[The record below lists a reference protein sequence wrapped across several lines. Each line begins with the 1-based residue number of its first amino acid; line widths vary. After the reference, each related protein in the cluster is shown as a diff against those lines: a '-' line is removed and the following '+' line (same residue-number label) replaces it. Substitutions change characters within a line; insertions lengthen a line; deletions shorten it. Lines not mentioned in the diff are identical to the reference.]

1 MIDTNYQSH
10 VIMFE
15 EFFKFKK
22 KENNREENT
31 ILYDF
36 LWALG
41 LYLIIST
48 FFYQNFVIPSG
59 SMKPTLLEGDYIVVS
74 KFKYGYSRYSLPFN
88 LPLIKGRIFD
98 GNRLKRGD
106 VVVFAFPENTRI
118 KYIKRLIGLP
128 GDEVQIKDKILYVNG
143 VEIEREENGIFID
156 PIDGAKLVQYREN
169 LGTKSVD
176 IVQKIDNVDY
186 FNVNNTKVYKVP
198 KGRYFF
204 MGDNRENSR
213 DSRFD
218 DVGMVPYENIIGKA
232 KIIFFSKN
240 DETILK
246 FWKWHKIIR
255 FKRIFMEIK

>member
-1 MIDTNYQSH
+1 
-10 VIMFE
+10 MFE

-22 KENNREENT
+22 KENSKEDST
-31 ILYDF
+31 VLYDF

-74 KFKYGYSRYSLPFN
+74 KFKYGYSRYSLPFG
-88 LPLIKGRIFD
+88 LPLIRGRIFD
-98 GNRLKRGD
+98 GNKLKRGD
-106 VVVFAFPENTRI
+106 VVVFALPENTRI

-128 GDEVQIKDKILYVNG
+128 GDEVQVKDKILYING
-143 VEIEREENGIFID
+143 IEMERKENGIFID
-156 PIDGAKLVQYREN
+156 PLDDAKLMQYEEN
-169 LGTKSVD
+169 LETKNVNV
-176 IVQKIDNVDY
+176 VQKIDNIDY
-186 FNVNNTKVYKVP
+186 FGVNNTKVYKIP
-198 KGRYFF
+198 EGYYFF

-232 KIIFFSKN
+232 NIIFFSKN
-240 DETILK
+240 DVSLLK
-246 FWKWHKIIR
+246 FWKWVKTIR
-255 FKRIFMEIK
+255 FKRIFMRIK